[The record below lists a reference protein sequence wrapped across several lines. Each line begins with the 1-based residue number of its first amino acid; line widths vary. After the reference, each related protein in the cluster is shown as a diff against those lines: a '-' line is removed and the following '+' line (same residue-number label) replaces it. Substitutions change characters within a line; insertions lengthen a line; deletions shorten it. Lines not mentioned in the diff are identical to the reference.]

1 VLSLIGS
8 VKFDRWDV
16 ATVFVE
22 AAVVEPVDPFGL
34 AATGCLATPKR
45 HFDDL
50 ADPGGRAE
58 E

>member
-34 AATGCLATPKR
+34 AATGVLGHPETS
-45 HFDDL
+45 L
-50 ADPGGRAE
+50 
-58 E
+58 